1 MYVCVSQSPSK
12 KVPRE
17 VMMFPDDFPLM
28 DKFMDKPEEA
38 TSELKVA
45 NAEPRPKRA
54 AASRAIVLQESSTE
68 ESDDDLPLASVVTKE
83 KSSSAEARKN
93 SSKRKRVAKEEPP
106 EKREP
111 QVAFDLTDD
120 TPTPTQQTLD
130 EDLVLTQQTQQ
141 TDATEGTQDYEK
153 PASSQPGGRSS
164 EFVVVLPEKGVSRT
178 KVLVQFDKNSSSK
191 LDLSGDVGA
200 VGRFLVTKKGRRIE
214 WKGGKPYERG
224 KDGDQSMLEGGVELR
239 VDLKGQLYNCSVVPT
254 CTTMVLKVDKAK
266 DAREATVESIA
277 TDVLRLDQDVYTHE
291 GRHHDSSAPEGRDV
305 TKPRPKHKKARA

>member
-1 MYVCVSQSPSK
+1 
-12 KVPRE
+12 
-17 VMMFPDDFPLM
+17 M
-28 DKFMDKPEEA
+28 DKFFPREA

-54 AASRAIVLQESSTE
+54 AASRAIVLQESSTSRSSL
-68 ESDDDLPLASVVTKE
+68 ESDDDLPLASVVTK

-93 SSKRKRVAKEEPP
+93 SKRKRVAKEEP
-106 EKREP
+106 EKPEP

-141 TDATEGTQDYEK
+141 TDKTEGTQDYEK
-153 PASSQPGGRSS
+153 PTSSQPGGRSS

>member
-17 VMMFPDDFPLM
+17 VMMFPDELM
-28 DKFMDKPEEA
+28 NKLYPREVEA

-54 AASRAIVLQESSTE
+54 AASRAIVLHESSTE

-153 PASSQPGGRSS
+153 PRARSEAEP
-164 EFVVVLPEKGVSRT
+164 EFVVVLPEKGVSRAKFWCSST
-178 KVLVQFDKNSSSK
+178 RIRAQARPKRRLWGRGKVLSPEGPQDRWRAS
-191 LDLSGDVGA
+191 LGA
-200 VGRFLVTKKGRRIE
+200 ARTR
-214 WKGGKPYERG
+214 
-224 KDGDQSMLEGGVELR
+224 QSMLRRSSSGRLEGAV
-239 VDLKGQLYNCSVVPT
+239 QLWRWPVHH
-254 CTTMVLKVDKAK
+254 MVLKVDKAK
-266 DAREATVESIA
+266 DARRPWSVPRTCSGS
-277 TDVLRLDQDVYTHE
+277 TRTCTPR
-291 GRHHDSSAPEGRDV
+291 RHHDSSAPEGRDV

>member
-17 VMMFPDDFPLM
+17 VMMFPDELM

-68 ESDDDLPLASVVTKE
+68 ESDDDLPLASVVTK
-83 KSSSAEARKN
+83 KSGSAEARKN

-153 PASSQPGGRSS
+153 PASS
-164 EFVVVLPEKGVSRT
+164 
-178 KVLVQFDKNSSSK
+178 
-191 LDLSGDVGA
+191 
-200 VGRFLVTKKGRRIE
+200 
-214 WKGGKPYERG
+214 
-224 KDGDQSMLEGGVELR
+224 
-239 VDLKGQLYNCSVVPT
+239 
-254 CTTMVLKVDKAK
+254 
-266 DAREATVESIA
+266 
-277 TDVLRLDQDVYTHE
+277 
-291 GRHHDSSAPEGRDV
+291 
-305 TKPRPKHKKARA
+305 